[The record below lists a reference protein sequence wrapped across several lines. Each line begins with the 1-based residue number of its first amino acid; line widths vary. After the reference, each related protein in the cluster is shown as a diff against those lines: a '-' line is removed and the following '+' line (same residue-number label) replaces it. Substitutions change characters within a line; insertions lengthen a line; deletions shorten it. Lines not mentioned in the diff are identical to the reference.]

1 MRPTV
6 AAALGNAAAA
16 SMASHEGVGEPATQ
30 PPDSRPP
37 CTTMAICAFASA
49 PALIEAPVDELQD
62 VSDVMPRAY
71 AMAPAATPSAPEI
84 PPPRV

>member
-1 MRPTV
+1 MRTTD
-6 AAALGNAAAA
+6 AAAPGNAAAG
-16 SMASHEGVGEPATQ
+16 SVTSHEADPETQTPASQ
-30 PPDSRPP
+30 PP
-37 CTTMAICAFASA
+37 CTTMAVCAFASA